1 MTALFVPDRF
11 HCAAPQMIRGIHN
24 AFFCLG
30 GLTILST
37 VVFRGLKNTDGD
49 NVSLH
54 KGSAR

>member
-1 MTALFVPDRF
+1 VTALFVPDRF